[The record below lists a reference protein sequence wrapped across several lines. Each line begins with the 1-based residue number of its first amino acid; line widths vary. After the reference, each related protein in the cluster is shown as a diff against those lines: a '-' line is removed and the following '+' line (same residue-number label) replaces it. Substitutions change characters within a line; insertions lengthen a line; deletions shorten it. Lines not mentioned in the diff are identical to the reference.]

1 MLARL
6 SRQWEW
12 RYLVV
17 AFLAVLL
24 SGCGG
29 AARMGSLFSDSE
41 PSNQSQPESGSKVAL
56 LLPLSAPGE
65 TRKIAVALRQAAE
78 MALTDTGG
86 GISFIVKDTGGSP
99 DGAKAAADAALNEGA
114 QLILGPLL
122 AEEVRAVAPAAQGRG
137 INVIAFS
144 SASAVA
150 GNGTFLMSFL
160 PEEEIA
166 SVLRF
171 ATSKGYRTIAA
182 LYPASQYGA
191 AVERA
196 LVQAAGQYGASIVA
210 QQRYARVEDS
220 IAESAA
226 QVAPALKGQG
236 TALLLPESGDILGKI
251 GVALSDNG
259 ITPASVKILGTGQ
272 WDDAATRNAAI
283 AMGGWYAGVAPD
295 LVVRFD
301 QKYADLHGAKPPR
314 LASLAYDAATL
325 AVNLAKRG
333 DFSTAAIAGPQGY
346 QGANGLFRFRDNGL
360 IERGLAILQM
370 GPGGPDVIAPAPTAF

>member
-12 RYLVV
+12 RYLVI

-29 AARMGSLFSDSE
+29 TDRMGSLFSDSE
-41 PSNQSQPESGSKVAL
+41 PSSQSKPESESKVAL

-65 TRKIAVALRQAAE
+65 TQKIAAALRQAAE
-78 MALTDTGG
+78 MALADTGG
-86 GISFIVKDTGGSP
+86 GMSFIVKDTGGSP

-114 QLILGPLL
+114 KLILGPLL
-122 AEEVRAVAPAAQGRG
+122 AEEVRAVAPVAQGRG

-160 PEEEIA
+160 VEEEVA
-166 SVLRF
+166 GVLRF
-171 ATSKGYRTIAA
+171 ATSKGYRRIVA

-196 LVQAAGQYGASIVA
+196 LTQAAGQNGASIVT
-210 QQRYARVEDS
+210 QQRYARVDDA
-220 IAESAA
+220 IAESVS
-226 QVAPALKGQG
+226 QVAPALQGQG
-236 TALLLPESGDILGKI
+236 TALLLPESGEILGKI
-251 GVALSDNG
+251 GTALSENG
-259 ITPASVKILGTGQ
+259 ITPGSAKILGTGQ
-272 WDDAATRNAAI
+272 WDDAATRNVPI

-295 LVVRFD
+295 LVARFD
-301 QKYADLHGAKPPR
+301 QKYAALYG
-314 LASLAYDAATL
+314 SQTAATGEPCL
-325 AVNLAKRG
+325 
-333 DFSTAAIAGPQGY
+333 
-346 QGANGLFRFRDNGL
+346 
-360 IERGLAILQM
+360 
-370 GPGGPDVIAPAPTAF
+370 